1 MGVRYCPTLRAGT
14 DGGGSGRKDEMEHGE
29 VGRENKHSRMGI
41 ASFVIS
47 ILVAV
52 TILALVVGGPLL
64 ISSSEGF
71 DPQSFD
77 PADPQSI
84 DPSDPAIIAI
94 QILGLGFIVGV
105 LSSFVGLGLGIA
117 GMVQRRRKRLFA
129 VIGAVLNG
137 LVVLG
142 VIALVV
148 LSIGLAGSG

>member
-1 MGVRYCPTLRAGT
+1 MRR
-14 DGGGSGRKDEMEHGE
+14 DEMEHGE

-47 ILVAV
+47 ILVVLA
-52 TILALVVGGPLL
+52 ILALVVGGPLL
-64 ISSSEGF
+64 ISSSESF

-77 PADPQSI
+77 PANPQSV
-84 DPSDPAIIAI
+84 DLSNPTLIAL
-94 QILGLGFIVGV
+94 QVLGLGFIAGV
-105 LSSFVGLGLGIA
+105 LLSFVGLGLGVA

-148 LSIGLAGSG
+148 LSIALAGAA